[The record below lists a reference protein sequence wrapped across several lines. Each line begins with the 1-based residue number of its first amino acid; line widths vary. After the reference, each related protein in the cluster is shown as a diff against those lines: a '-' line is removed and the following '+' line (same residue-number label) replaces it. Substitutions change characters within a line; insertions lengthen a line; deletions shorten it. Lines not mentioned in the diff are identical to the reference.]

1 MRGGVTL
8 ELQWYCRST
17 EPSHCMHF
25 VIFSIS
31 VSISNDF
38 FVVEDLI
45 HITVITCNNEIFRVY
60 LVMIL
65 KTLQNEEHVMTSQ

>member
-1 MRGGVTL
+1 
-8 ELQWYCRST
+8 
-17 EPSHCMHF
+17 MHF

-45 HITVITCNNEIFRVY
+45 HITVITCNNEILRVY